1 MIIILCFDYGD
12 RLSVVEVKH
21 IVGKLRLTTS
31 NDIATNVDPTIR
43 DLGLHRNVTLPS
55 IKNDRSN
62 IIQNAYRLNSASHN
76 ILKKS
81 VLLDS

>member
-1 MIIILCFDYGD
+1 MIIILCFDYSDGF
-12 RLSVVEVKH
+12 SVVEVKH

-62 IIQNAYRLNSASHN
+62 IIQFDVFFRHLFLAQYGHVKTS
-76 ILKKS
+76 
-81 VLLDS
+81 